1 MSQRFGMVVDLNRC
15 VGCQTCTVA
24 CKHANDTTPG
34 VQWRRVLDVE
44 MGTFP
49 DVERLFL
56 VVGCQHCAQPPCVP
70 VCPTGATFRRDD
82 GLVAMDYD
90 LCIGCGYCAVACPYQ
105 ARTIVHDQRWYF
117 GVETAQERAVVRPE
131 RLGVAQK
138 CTFCVEKIDEAR
150 ESGQR
155 PGVDLEV
162 TPACAASC
170 IAQAIEFGNLADPAS
185 GVSQRL
191 VDNPSVRMHAEL
203 GAEPQIHYLYES
215 PAVPGTHAGRGDDA
229 TSLLDGSTQPF
240 WDLRAAANF
249 TFGGA
254 GAGLAAS
261 AYLAHLAQGLSA
273 QALAAVYVVA
283 ATLMALG
290 LFAVFLEIGRKRR
303 FLYALRRP
311 QTSWMTREMYAVALF
326 YPLVT
331 AAVLAPRPPLL
342 ALTALVAL
350 VFLYCQARI
359 LHAARGIP
367 AWRAPLVPALVL
379 ASGLLEG
386 IGGLALVAA
395 LTLPVA
401 AADAVIVPGGVAL
414 AAATA
419 ALWNR
424 YVAAAARN
432 GIGAAAQSL
441 LRRITPWLHGVGHV
455 APVALL
461 AAAAAFDAPRVLL
474 FLAGTAALAGGAL
487 WKVTVI
493 TRACQ
498 QQDFALPRVPR
509 RGSGRRAAPRRLA
522 AGVGS

>member
-70 VCPTGATFRRDD
+70 VCPTGATFQRDD
-82 GLVAMDYD
+82 GLVAMNYD
-90 LCIGCGYCAVACPYQ
+90 LCLGCGYCAVACPYQ

-117 GVETAQERAVVRPE
+117 GAETAQERAVARPE

-150 ESGQR
+150 KSGQR
-155 PGVDLEV
+155 PGEDLEV

-170 IAQAIEFGNLADPAS
+170 IAQAIEFGDLADPAS
-185 GVSQRL
+185 HVSRRL
-191 VDNPSVRMHAEL
+191 ADNPSVRMHAEL
-203 GAEPQIHYLYES
+203 GAEPQVHYLYES
-215 PAVPGTHAGRGDDA
+215 PAVPGMDADRGDDA
-229 TSLLDGSTQPF
+229 TALLVGSIQPF

-249 TFGGA
+249 TLGGA
-254 GAGLAAS
+254 GAGLAVS
-261 AYLAHLAQGLSA
+261 AYLAHLARGLSA
-273 QALAAVYVVA
+273 EALAAVYVVA
-283 ATLMALG
+283 AAAMALG

-303 FLYALRRP
+303 FLHVLRRP
-311 QTSWMTREMYAVALF
+311 QTSWMTREVYAVALF

-331 AAVLAPRPPLL
+331 AGVLAPHPPLL

-350 VFLYCQARI
+350 AFLYCQARI

-386 IGGLALVAA
+386 IGGLAVAAA
-395 LTLPVA
+395 LTLPLA
-401 AADAVIVPGGVAL
+401 AAGAVIVPGGVVF
-414 AAATA
+414 AAVTA
-419 ALWNR
+419 VLWNR
-424 YVAAAARN
+424 YLAAAARN
-432 GIGAAAQSL
+432 GIGLAAQSS
-441 LRRITPWLHGVGHV
+441 LRRITPWLHGIGHG
-455 APVALL
+455 APVGLF
-461 AAAAAFDAPRVLL
+461 AAAAVLDAPRILL
-474 FLAGTAALAGGAL
+474 FLAGAAALAGGAL

-522 AGVGS
+522 AGVET